1 MKHTKIFFALL
12 VLAAAV
18 LAFGCKQANGS
29 SSFTMN
35 EKQTAAYTDWI
46 KGLENN
52 AAVNEIS
59 ADIVKTSVIT
69 ANAVFAT
76 LDFKVTDNEAGKPI
90 TKGTKTDALKKRFVP
105 SAK

>member
-18 LAFGCKQANGS
+18 LAFGCKQANTG
-29 SSFTMN
+29 FTMN
-35 EKQTAAYTDWI
+35 ENQTKAYNSMIIAFEAAASLTDYP
-46 KGLENN
+46 
-52 AAVNEIS
+52 
-59 ADIVKTSVIT
+59 ADAVKTTLT
-69 ANAVFAT
+69 ANNSVTFAA

-90 TKGTKTDALKKRFVP
+90 TKGTKTDELKKRFVP